1 MFSAG
6 PPGFTNGTTARGKL
20 IESRVKLNELE
31 ALKPKYDESP
41 KSNTKVR
48 FNLSVATIFALIIL
62 TVLNFTKFQNRFT
75 HAEFRGRAG
84 KILEKFSFI

>member
-1 MFSAG
+1 MMSKKNMFFSTLLLVYLFSKVTFLSAG

-31 ALKPKYDESP
+31 ALKPKSDELP

-48 FNLSVATIFALIIL
+48 FNLSVATTL
-62 TVLNFTKFQNRFT
+62 V
-75 HAEFRGRAG
+75 
-84 KILEKFSFI
+84 S

>member
-1 MFSAG
+1 MPNIDCPELILKSDFLLSAG

-31 ALKPKYDESP
+31 ALKPKSDESP

-48 FNLSVATIFALIIL
+48 FNLSVATIVALIIL
-62 TVLNFTKFQNRFT
+62 TVLIQD
-75 HAEFRGRAG
+75 
-84 KILEKFSFI
+84 S